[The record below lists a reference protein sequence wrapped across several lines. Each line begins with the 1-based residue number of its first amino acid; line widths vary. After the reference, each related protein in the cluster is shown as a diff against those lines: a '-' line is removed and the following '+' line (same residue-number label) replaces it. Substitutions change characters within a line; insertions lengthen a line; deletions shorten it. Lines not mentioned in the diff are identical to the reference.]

1 MESNLYVKDLY
12 IEGFKKFASP
22 THISLSPGINV
33 LAGNNDSGKSTILEA
48 LHLVLTGT
56 YRGISLNQAL
66 TQDLFNVANVNS
78 YFDTLKNGSATMP
91 PSIRI
96 EATFNGADEY
106 QLAKY
111 EGDYNSSKRKQ
122 SGIGIIIAL
131 NREEFGSEFDRYVKG
146 LEGNALPIE
155 YYRVNRYTFAR
166 SGLVASSLKL
176 RSCLIDSS
184 GFSRSGSQQSY
195 ISHLAKDVLDHDGQI
210 TVLQA
215 YRQSRLQFNECDA
228 VGAANKVLSDRVN
241 SLTGKVVSF
250 RSDMG
255 NKRAWESGVV
265 AALDSISFSHAGA
278 GSQNMVEVE
287 LALSKNNENGS
298 NVILLEEPEAHL
310 SHASLNK
317 LLNGV
322 CDELN
327 NQQAVITTHSSF
339 VANKLYLGNLLM
351 VGPEG
356 ATTSLRNGCPAD
368 TFHFFEKLPGYSTL
382 RFLLCRACF
391 LVEGDSDELILQR
404 AYMDSHD
411 GRLPIQD
418 GIEVIS
424 VGNSGFRFLQLAEAI
439 SQFAVVLTD
448 NDGHIETREKQYEAY
463 CLLSRDDPEIETRIA
478 VSFPER
484 LLAKGSI
491 DGYSYNTLEPEL
503 VEANGIGVVNQILGK
518 SYNTRDE
525 LLRYMKSHKTECAY
539 EFFKNDIEVNWPDY
553 ITRAIRF
560 IDRAIGCL

>member
-1 MESNLYVKDLY
+1 MEPNLYVKDLY

-48 LHLVLTGT
+48 LHLVLSGT
-56 YRGISLNQAL
+56 YRGASLNQAL
-66 TQDLFNVANVNS
+66 TQDLFNVDNVNC
-78 YFDTLKNGSATMP
+78 YFNTLKCGSAVMP
-91 PSIRI
+91 PLIRI
-96 EATFNGADEY
+96 EATFDGKDVH
-106 QLAKY
+106 QIAKF
-111 EGDYNSSKRKQ
+111 EGDYNAGKQKQ
-122 SGIGIIIAL
+122 SGIGILFSL
-131 NREEFGSEFDRYVKG
+131 NREEFGSEFDQYVKG

-155 YYRVNRYTFAR
+155 YYRVKRYTFAR
-166 SGLVASSLKL
+166 SGLVTSSLKL

-184 GFSRSGSQQSY
+184 GFSRTGSQQSY

-210 TVLQA
+210 SVLQA
-215 YRQSRLQFNECDA
+215 YRHSRLQFNECNA
-228 VGAANKVLSDRVN
+228 VSAANKVLSDKVN
-241 SLTGKVVSF
+241 SLSGKAVSF

-287 LALSKNNENGS
+287 LALAKNSENGS

-317 LLNGV
+317 LLNGI

-327 NQQAVITTHSSF
+327 SQQAVITTHSSF

-351 VGPEG
+351 VGPDG
-356 ATTSLRNGCPAD
+356 TTTSLRNGCTDD
-368 TFHFFEKLPGYSTL
+368 TYHFFEKLPGYSTL
-382 RFLLCRACF
+382 RFLLCKACF
-391 LVEGDSDELILQR
+391 LVEGDSDELIVQR
-404 AYMDSHD
+404 AYMDSHN

-424 VGNSGFRFLQLAEAI
+424 VGNSGSRFLQLADAV
-439 SQFAVVLTD
+439 SQFAVALTD
-448 NDGHIETREKQYEAY
+448 NDGNIEARENQYKAY
-463 CLLSRDDPEIETRIA
+463 SLLGKGKPDEDARVA

-484 LLAKGSI
+484 LLNRGSI

-503 VEANGIGVVNQILGK
+503 VEANGVDCVNQILRK
-518 SYNTRDE
+518 SYNTRDN
-525 LLRYMKSHKTECAY
+525 LLQYMKSHKTECAY
-539 EFFKNDIEVNWPDY
+539 EFFKTGTEVTWPDY
-553 ITRAIRF
+553 ITRAIDF
-560 IDRAIGCL
+560 IDRAVG